1 MRIFDMPTLRSAT
14 PAIGDPARKALYLA
28 TSTPLRID
36 AEGETLLLR
45 RAAHATARYPLARI
59 DRIIC
64 NRHAD
69 WSGNALA
76 RCLAHGIPLVWV
88 DGHGTALGSAGPR
101 LATAQPFDA
110 LLDSYLERADWRSH
124 YDNWLKRRRLDILVL
139 TALRATYAG
148 HPMSQADFDDHK
160 RAYVYN
166 GQIDPVFPE
175 MARAWCHAFVV
186 KQLAIVAIA
195 TTHWAYDG
203 QPLDLADDLCGL
215 LWAEL
220 NLEAASLA
228 AAADQTRTQL
238 LLIESWIA
246 RHPGRLP
253 EHLARFRRHL
263 AHENQQWP

>member
-1 MRIFDMPTLRSAT
+1 MPTLRAAH
-14 PAIGDPARKALYLA
+14 PIIGDPPRKALYLA

-36 AEGETLLLR
+36 AEGESQLLR
-45 RAAHATARYPLARI
+45 RSAQATARYPLARI
-59 DRIIC
+59 DRIVC

-76 RCLAHGIPLVWV
+76 LCLARGIPLVWV

-110 LLDSYLERADWRSH
+110 LLDSYLERPDWCSH

-139 TALRATYAG
+139 TALRATHAG
-148 HPMSQADFDDHK
+148 QPMSQADFDEYK
-160 RAYVYN
+160 RVYVYN
-166 GQIDPVFPE
+166 AQLDPVFPE
-175 MARAWCHAFVV
+175 LARAWCYAFVV
-186 KQLAIVAIA
+186 KQLAVAAIA
-195 TTHWAYDG
+195 NTYWAYDG
-203 QPLDLADDLCGL
+203 QPLNLADDLFGL

-220 NLEAASLA
+220 NLEAASIA

-238 LLIESWIA
+238 LLVESWIA